1 MLELSQHAEPTL
13 YWEGGHYELN
23 LSFETLRDR
32 QWQEVLHTLWNHVL
46 LNGPLAARYLPN
58 GPVAEK
64 VPIQV
69 PPPTAVVKQHG
80 QIAVN
85 GYAVGCD
92 VQATRSI
99 FECLSILV
107 PIGMFKGISGGPLMR
122 RDYPQLQALDEV
134 FYDVALSIYSV
145 APFQIASLGYERSC
159 QLPSELRSDGEAR
172 HNFLAAGNFLV
183 QEAVLRT
190 LEPDLAPYQEVRQG
204 LYWLQARF

>member
-1 MLELSQHAEPTL
+1 MLELSHHAEPAL

-32 QWQEVLHTLWNHVL
+32 QWQEVLHALWDHIF
-46 LNGPLAARYLPN
+46 LNGPLAERYIPDQ
-58 GPVAEK
+58 PVAEK
-64 VPIQV
+64 IAIQV

-107 PIGMFKGISGGPLMR
+107 PIGMFKGISGGVLMR
-122 RDYPQLQALDEV
+122 REHPDLQALDEV
-134 FYDVALSIYSV
+134 FYDVALSLYSV
-145 APFQIASLGYERSC
+145 APFQIAVLGYERSC
-159 QLPSELRSDGEAR
+159 QLPSELCSDGEMR
-172 HNFLAAGNFLV
+172 HNFLAAGNFLI
-183 QEAVLRT
+183 QEAVLRL

-204 LYWLQARF
+204 LYWLPARF